1 MNDKKLSS
9 PSPLS
14 AREAWI
20 LNRVDELMASG
31 WTRRNLAEQRATR
44 EWRLQSPQHKA
55 AVKRNNAMAAARNA
69 AYVAAKV
76 VLP

>member
-1 MNDKKLSS
+1 MKDTNS
-9 PSPLS
+9 PTLTK
-14 AREAWI
+14 REAWI
-20 LNRVDELMASG
+20 AQRVNALLADGWKSPELAAKRAARD
-31 WTRRNLAEQRATR
+31 WRN
-44 EWRLQSPQHKA
+44 QSPAHKA